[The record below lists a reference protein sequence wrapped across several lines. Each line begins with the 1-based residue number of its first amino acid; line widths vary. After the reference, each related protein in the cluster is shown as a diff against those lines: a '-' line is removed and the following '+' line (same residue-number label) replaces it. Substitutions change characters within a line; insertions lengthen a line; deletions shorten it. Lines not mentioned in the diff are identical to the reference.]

1 MDPYP
6 GGLVHVTVHGLPVLR
21 LAAQRDLLERALKI
35 NEQEY
40 GLLLSRWIF
49 FPRQMKKNKPDR
61 PKN

>member
-6 GGLVHVTVHGLPVLR
+6 AGLFHVGPPF
-21 LAAQRDLLERALKI
+21 AQRDLLERALKI

-49 FPRQMKKNKPDR
+49 PRHLKKDSR
-61 PKN
+61 IGLLW

>member
-6 GGLVHVTVHGLPVLR
+6 AGLVHVGPCWSSVCP
-21 LAAQRDLLERALKI
+21 AAQRDLLERALKI

-49 FPRQMKKNKPDR
+49 PRHLKKDSR
-61 PKN
+61 IGL